1 LISEI
6 IGLNLC
12 FVNILNGGEMKNS
25 VIYTIMLVLLA
36 TVLVFG
42 QGSLYTETFSSGM
55 LDNTWY
61 PGFRASLGPD
71 AKVMEPYSIAGNP
84 SGDGWAG
91 RISTFYSVTD
101 TIGVASSW
109 SGDVNWTDYFVEAWL
124 YIPVDNPP
132 VSGSE
137 YFTLEFRVDSTG
149 NSSGYQFA
157 ATFNPNAMFAPPGL
171 RFRKRVEGSASTLH
185 HWDSGNIPGGLP
197 ATTGWHKLGVN
208 IIGDQFWFFF
218 NDQEMPGNPYTDTT
232 STAKFDQ
239 GGVGFY
245 GFRFDFFSPSSVDT
259 INVIVDD
266 VEVSDPIT
274 SLPSDDGNTIIEGF
288 NLEQNYPNPFNPST
302 QISFQIPTTEFV
314 QIIAYNSLG
323 QKMRTILSEQL
334 STGIHQVSWDGKDDN
349 GVELP
354 AGVYYYQMKAGD
366 FQQTRKM
373 LFVK

>member
-1 LISEI
+1 
-6 IGLNLC
+6 
-12 FVNILNGGEMKNS
+12 
-25 VIYTIMLVLLA
+25 
-36 TVLVFG
+36 
-42 QGSLYTETFSSGM
+42 
-55 LDNTWY
+55 
-61 PGFRASLGPD
+61 
-71 AKVMEPYSIAGNP
+71 
-84 SGDGWAG
+84 
-91 RISTFYSVTD
+91 
-101 TIGVASSW
+101 
-109 SGDVNWTDYFVEAWL
+109 
-124 YIPVDNPP
+124 
-132 VSGSE
+132 
-137 YFTLEFRVDSTG
+137 
-149 NSSGYQFA
+149 
-157 ATFNPNAMFAPPGL
+157 
-171 RFRKRVEGSASTLH
+171 
-185 HWDSGNIPGGLP
+185 
-197 ATTGWHKLGVN
+197 
-208 IIGDQFWFFF
+208 
-218 NDQEMPGNPYTDTT
+218 MPGNPYTDTT

-266 VEVSDPIT
+266 VEVSNPIT
-274 SLPSDDGNTIIEGF
+274 ALPSEDDNTVIEGF
-288 NLEQNYPNPFNPST
+288 TLEQNYPNPFNPST